1 MDLLAGIFSA
11 FGLSA
16 SAGLNAYIPLLVVA
30 LLGRFTSLVK
40 LNPPWDTLTD
50 WWVIGLLVV
59 LSLIEF
65 FADKVPAVNHVNDL
79 IQTFVRPVAGA
90 IVFAASAQVITDVH
104 PVLSLAAG
112 LLVAG
117 GVHAAKSLAV
127 RPAVT
132 ATTGG
137 AGNVPVSI
145 LEDVIS
151 TVLSILSIVIPVLIA
166 MVVIVFTSWVVWSLW
181 RRANA
186 EQRERV

>member
-1 MDLLAGIFSA
+1 MDVLGIFSA

-30 LLGRFTSLVK
+30 LLARFTTILQLK
-40 LNPPWDTLTD
+40 EPWDALAS
-50 WWVIGLLVV
+50 WWIIGILIF

-65 FADKVPAVNHVNDL
+65 FADKFPAVNHVNDI
-79 IQTFVRPVAGA
+79 IQSFVRPTAGA
-90 IVFAASAQVITDVH
+90 IVFAASANVLTEIS
-104 PVLSLAAG
+104 PILSLACG

-117 GVHAAKSLAV
+117 GVNAVKSFAI

-145 LEDVIS
+145 LEDVLS
-151 TVLSILSIVIPVLIA
+151 TIVSVLSVVVPILMVVLLIILIA
-166 MVVIVFTSWVVWSLW
+166 WWISRKEAKRQT
-181 RRANA
+181 R
-186 EQRERV
+186 